1 MIRRDEEEVA
11 RMPLAYAG
19 TTSQFAARWTPETG
33 GVYEIEVWAYDPL
46 SGNTGIDATTVIVT
60 E

>member
-1 MIRRDEEEVA
+1 
-11 RMPLAYAG
+11 MPLAYAG